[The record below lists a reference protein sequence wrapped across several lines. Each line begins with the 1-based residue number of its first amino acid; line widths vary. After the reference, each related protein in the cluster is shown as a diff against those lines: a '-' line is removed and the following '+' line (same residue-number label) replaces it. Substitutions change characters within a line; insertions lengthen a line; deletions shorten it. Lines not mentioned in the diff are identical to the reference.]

1 MTLQR
6 ILVVDD
12 ESLAREYLGEAVTS
26 LGYSAVSANEAEAAL
41 TMIER
46 EQPDVVLTDLRMPG
60 MDGVQLTQRIQ
71 ERWPDL
77 PVVLCTGFSEW
88 RTQDQIE
95 AIGIDGLLLKPIVKS
110 HLAKTIRQLLDAE
123 KSATLSPHAVQG
135 K

>member
-77 PVVLCTGFSEW
+77 PVMLCTAHATVESAVDAMKYGA
-88 RTQDQIE
+88 RDV
-95 AIGIDGLLLKPIVKS
+95 LLKPIS
-110 HLAKTIRQLLDAE
+110 MDSLDFALKRLDRE
-123 KSATLSPHAVQG
+123 QRLVQENRYLR
-135 K
+135 